1 MSLTATELSALRW
14 KSTATSV
21 AEADALLARIWSS
34 TESRQQITGDL
45 IKDADGKTAIAVR
58 TGVMNLVVVA
68 PGAERAVGAASALS
82 SLPRNPSRTL
92 FIVPRDPE
100 GPPTFSARLEIF
112 CAVTPRGDGTS
123 ACTELLWIDAS
134 GEAGRHL
141 SSMVPQLSLHD
152 LPTLLWW
159 DHTIDPSSQDLK
171 ELLRGVDRAL
181 FNGSDQRGAG
191 INVVSE
197 LVKVAASTG
206 TALSDFS
213 LIRQARWRDAVASA
227 FDEPEIAPYLH
238 SLTEIRATYSSG
250 SNSSAPV
257 NIVKPTYHLAW
268 LTSRLGATVITPL
281 NNASGAWGGLISD
294 AGQRIALKLE
304 PVVDAGHSGTTLA
317 LHLKGERRG
326 STLELTVRAD
336 GATTQVQATI
346 NGTLVNER
354 IFRAKRAT
362 DAELLSNA
370 LELGEVDPL
379 SPSILRTSYSSS
391 DERTASATYR

>member
-34 TESRQQITGDL
+34 TESRQQITSDL
-45 IKDADGKTAIAVR
+45 IKDADGKTAVAVR

-191 INVVSE
+191 INVVSD

-346 NGTLVNER
+346 NGTLVKER

-379 SPSILRTSYSSS
+379 SPSILRTFVQLVG
-391 DERTASATYR
+391 

>member
-159 DHTIDPSSQDLK
+159 DHTVDPSSQDLK

-191 INVVSE
+191 INVVSD
-197 LVKVAASTG
+197 LMKVAASTG

-227 FDEPEIAPYLH
+227 FDEPEISPYLH
-238 SLTEIRATYSSG
+238 SLTEISATYSSG

-281 NNASGAWGGLISD
+281 NNASGAWSGLISD

-317 LHLKGERRG
+317 LHLKGERRSG
-326 STLELTVRAD
+326 TLELTVRAD
-336 GATTQVQATI
+336 GATTQIRATI
-346 NGTLVNER
+346 NGTLVKER

-379 SPSILRTSYSSS
+379 SPSILRTFVQLVG
-391 DERTASATYR
+391 

>member
-159 DHTIDPSSQDLK
+159 DHTVDPSSQDLK

-191 INVVSE
+191 INVVSD

-281 NNASGAWGGLISD
+281 NNASGAWSGLISD

-336 GATTQVQATI
+336 GATTKVQATI
-346 NGTLVNER
+346 NGTLVKER

-362 DAELLSNA
+362 DAELLSSA

-379 SPSILRTSYSSS
+379 SPSILRTFVQLVG
-391 DERTASATYR
+391 

>member
-34 TESRQQITGDL
+34 TESRQEITGDL
-45 IKDADGKTAIAVR
+45 IKDADGKTPIAVR

-100 GPPTFSARLEIF
+100 GPPTFRARLEIF

-181 FNGSDQRGAG
+181 FNGSDQRGVG
-191 INVVSE
+191 INVVSD

-238 SLTEIRATYSSG
+238 SLTEIRATYAAG
-250 SNSSAPV
+250 SNSNAPV

-268 LTSRLGATVITPL
+268 LTSRLGASVVTPL
-281 NNASGAWGGLISD
+281 NNKSGSWSGTISD
-294 AGQRIALKLE
+294 GGQRIALTLE

-346 NGTLVNER
+346 NGTLVKER
-354 IFRAKRAT
+354 TFRAKRAT

-379 SPSILRTSYSSS
+379 SPSILRTFVQLVG
-391 DERTASATYR
+391 

>member
-159 DHTIDPSSQDLK
+159 DHTVDPSSQDLK

-191 INVVSE
+191 INVVSD

-281 NNASGAWGGLISD
+281 NNASGTWSGLISD

-336 GATTQVQATI
+336 GATTQVQATV

-379 SPSILRTSYSSS
+379 SPSILRTFVQLVG
-391 DERTASATYR
+391 

>member
-45 IKDADGKTAIAVR
+45 IKDADGKTAVAVR

-100 GPPTFSARLEIF
+100 GPPTFRARLEVF

-191 INVVSE
+191 INVVSN
-197 LVKVAASTG
+197 LVKLAASTG

-227 FDEPEIAPYLH
+227 FDEPEVAPYLH
-238 SLTEIRATYSSG
+238 SLTEIRATYSAG

-268 LTSRLGATVITPL
+268 LTSRLGATVVTPL
-281 NNASGAWGGLISD
+281 NEKSGMWSGLIND
-294 AGQRIALKLE
+294 AGQRIALTLE
-304 PVVDAGHSGTTLA
+304 PVTHAGHSGTTLA

-336 GATTQVQATI
+336 GATTQVQAAI
-346 NGTLVNER
+346 NGTLVTER
-354 IFRAKRAT
+354 AFRAKRAT

-370 LELGEVDPL
+370 LELGEIDPL
-379 SPSILRTSYSSS
+379 SPSILRTFVQLVG
-391 DERTASATYR
+391 

>member
-159 DHTIDPSSQDLK
+159 DHTVDPSSQDLK

-191 INVVSE
+191 INVVSD

-281 NNASGAWGGLISD
+281 NNASGTWSGLISD

-362 DAELLSNA
+362 DAELLSSA

-379 SPSILRTSYSSS
+379 SPSILRTFVQLVG
-391 DERTASATYR
+391 

>member
-21 AEADALLARIWSS
+21 AEADALLARLWSS

-45 IKDADGKTAIAVR
+45 IKDAEGKTPIAVR

-100 GPPTFSARLEIF
+100 GPPTFRARLEIF

-159 DHTIDPSSQDLK
+159 DHTVDPSSQDLK

-191 INVVSE
+191 INVVSD

-281 NNASGAWGGLISD
+281 NNASGTWSGLISD

-326 STLELTVRAD
+326 STLELTVRVD
-336 GATTQVQATI
+336 GATTQVQATV

-379 SPSILRTSYSSS
+379 SPSILRTFVQLVG
-391 DERTASATYR
+391 

>member
-152 LPTLLWW
+152 LPTRLWW

-379 SPSILRTSYSSS
+379 SPSILRTFVQLVG
-391 DERTASATYR
+391 

>member
-1 MSLTATELSALRW
+1 MSLTAAELSALRW

-21 AEADALLARIWSS
+21 AEADALLARVWGS
-34 TESRQQITGDL
+34 TESRQLITGDL
-45 IKDADGKTAIAVR
+45 IKDADGKTPIAVR

-191 INVVSE
+191 INVVSD

-238 SLTEIRATYSSG
+238 SLTEIRATYSAG

-257 NIVKPTYHLAW
+257 NLVKPTYHLAW
-268 LTSRLGATVITPL
+268 LTSRLGATVVTPL
-281 NNASGAWGGLISD
+281 NNASGAWSGVISD
-294 AGQRIALKLE
+294 AGQRIALTLE

-346 NGTLVNER
+346 NGTLVKER

-379 SPSILRTSYSSS
+379 SPSILRTFVQLVG
-391 DERTASATYR
+391 

>member
-21 AEADALLARIWSS
+21 AEADALLARLWGS
-34 TESRQQITGDL
+34 TESRQEITGDL
-45 IKDADGKTAIAVR
+45 IKDADGKTPIAVR

-100 GPPTFSARLEIF
+100 GPPTFRARLEIF

-159 DHTIDPSSQDLK
+159 DHTVDPSSQDLK

-181 FNGSDQRGAG
+181 FNGSDQRGVG
-191 INVVSE
+191 INVVSD

-238 SLTEIRATYSSG
+238 SLTEIRATYAAG
-250 SNSSAPV
+250 SNSNAPV

-268 LTSRLGATVITPL
+268 LTSRLGASVVTPL
-281 NNASGAWGGLISD
+281 NNNGGSWGGLISD
-294 AGQRIALKLE
+294 AGQRIALTLE

-346 NGTLVNER
+346 NGTLVKER
-354 IFRAKRAT
+354 TFRAKRAT

-379 SPSILRTSYSSS
+379 SPSILRTFVQLVG
-391 DERTASATYR
+391 

>member
-21 AEADALLARIWSS
+21 AEADALLSRLWSS

-45 IKDADGKTAIAVR
+45 IKDADGKTPIAVR

-100 GPPTFSARLEIF
+100 GPPTFRARLEIF

-159 DHTIDPSSQDLK
+159 DHTVDPSSQDLK

-181 FNGSDQRGAG
+181 FNGSDQRGTG
-191 INVVSE
+191 INVVSD

-238 SLTEIRATYSSG
+238 SLTEIRVTYAAG

-268 LTSRLGATVITPL
+268 ITSRLSATVVTPL
-281 NNASGAWGGLISD
+281 SEKGGMWSGLISD
-294 AGQRIALKLE
+294 AGQRIALTLQ
-304 PVVDAGHSGTTLA
+304 PVADAGYSGTTLA

-326 STLELTVRAD
+326 GTLELTVRVD
-336 GATTQVQATI
+336 GETTQVQAAI
-346 NGTLVNER
+346 NGTLVKER

-362 DAELLSNA
+362 DAELLSQA

-379 SPSILRTSYSSS
+379 SPSILRTFVQLVG
-391 DERTASATYR
+391 

>member
-1 MSLTATELSALRW
+1 MGLTATELSALRW

-21 AEADALLARIWSS
+21 AEADALLARLWSS

-45 IKDADGKTAIAVR
+45 IKDADGKTPIAVR

-100 GPPTFSARLEIF
+100 GPPTFRARLEIF

-171 ELLRGVDRAL
+171 ELLRGVDRTL

-191 INVVSE
+191 IKVVSD
-197 LVKVAASTG
+197 LVQLAASTG

-238 SLTEIRATYSSG
+238 SLTEIRATYSAG

-281 NNASGAWGGLISD
+281 NNASGAWSGLISD
-294 AGQRIALKLE
+294 VGQRIALKLE
-304 PVVDAGHSGTTLA
+304 PVVDAGYSGTTLA

-346 NGTLVNER
+346 NGTLVKER
-354 IFRAKRAT
+354 TFRAKRTT

-379 SPSILRTSYSSS
+379 SPSILRTFVQLVG
-391 DERTASATYR
+391 

>member
-100 GPPTFSARLEIF
+100 GPPTFRARLEIF

-159 DHTIDPSSQDLK
+159 DHTVDPSSQDLK

-268 LTSRLGATVITPL
+268 LTSRLGATVVTPL

-379 SPSILRTSYSSS
+379 SPSILRTFVQLVG
-391 DERTASATYR
+391 

>member
-21 AEADALLARIWSS
+21 AEADALLARLWGS
-34 TESRQQITGDL
+34 TESRQQITSDL
-45 IKDADGKTAIAVR
+45 IKDADGKTPIAVR

-100 GPPTFSARLEIF
+100 GPPTFRARLEIF

-181 FNGSDQRGAG
+181 FNGSDQRGVG
-191 INVVSE
+191 INVVSD

-238 SLTEIRATYSSG
+238 SLTEIRATYAAG
-250 SNSSAPV
+250 SNSNAPV

-268 LTSRLGATVITPL
+268 LTSRLGASVVTPL
-281 NNASGAWGGLISD
+281 NNSGGSWGGLISD
-294 AGQRIALKLE
+294 AGQRIALMLE
-304 PVVDAGHSGTTLA
+304 PVVDARHSGTTLA

-346 NGTLVNER
+346 NGTLVKER
-354 IFRAKRAT
+354 VFRAKRAT

-379 SPSILRTSYSSS
+379 SPSILRTFVQLVG
-391 DERTASATYR
+391 

>member
-45 IKDADGKTAIAVR
+45 IKDADGKTAVAVR

-159 DHTIDPSSQDLK
+159 DHTVDPSSQDLK

-191 INVVSE
+191 INVVSD

-281 NNASGAWGGLISD
+281 NNASGTWSGLISD

-379 SPSILRTSYSSS
+379 SPSILRTFVQLVG
-391 DERTASATYR
+391 

>member
-159 DHTIDPSSQDLK
+159 DHTVDPSSQDLK

-268 LTSRLGATVITPL
+268 LTSRLGASVVTPL
-281 NNASGAWGGLISD
+281 NNASGGWSGLISD

-379 SPSILRTSYSSS
+379 SPSILRTFVQLVG
-391 DERTASATYR
+391 

>member
-21 AEADALLARIWSS
+21 AEADALLARLWGS
-34 TESRQQITGDL
+34 TESRQQITSDL
-45 IKDADGKTAIAVR
+45 IKDADGKTPIAVR

-100 GPPTFSARLEIF
+100 GPPTFRARLEIF

-181 FNGSDQRGAG
+181 FNGSDQRGVG
-191 INVVSE
+191 INVVSD

-238 SLTEIRATYSSG
+238 SLTEIRATYSAG
-250 SNSSAPV
+250 INSSAPV

-268 LTSRLGATVITPL
+268 LTSRLGASVVAPL
-281 NNASGAWGGLISD
+281 NNNGGSWGGLISD
-294 AGQRIALKLE
+294 AGQRIALTLE

-336 GATTQVQATI
+336 GATTQVQAAI
-346 NGTLVNER
+346 NGTLVKER

-379 SPSILRTSYSSS
+379 SPSILRTFVQLVG
-391 DERTASATYR
+391 

>member
-100 GPPTFSARLEIF
+100 GPPTFRARLEIF

-159 DHTIDPSSQDLK
+159 DHTVDPSSQDLK

-191 INVVSE
+191 INVVSD

-257 NIVKPTYHLAW
+257 NIVKPAYHLAW

-281 NNASGAWGGLISD
+281 NNASGAWSGLISD

-362 DAELLSNA
+362 DAELLSSA

-379 SPSILRTSYSSS
+379 SPSILRTFVQLVG
-391 DERTASATYR
+391 

>member
-1 MSLTATELSALRW
+1 MGLTATELSALRW

-21 AEADALLARIWSS
+21 AEADALLARLWSS
-34 TESRQQITGDL
+34 TESRQQITSDL
-45 IKDADGKTAIAVR
+45 IKDADGKTPIAVR

-100 GPPTFSARLEIF
+100 GPPTFRARLEIF

-191 INVVSE
+191 INVVSD

-238 SLTEIRATYSSG
+238 SLTEIRATYSAG
-250 SNSSAPV
+250 ANSSAPV

-268 LTSRLGATVITPL
+268 LTSRLGASVVTPL
-281 NNASGAWGGLISD
+281 NNKSESWSGMISD
-294 AGQRIALKLE
+294 GGQRIALMLE
-304 PVVDAGHSGTTLA
+304 PIADAGHSGTTLA

-336 GATTQVQATI
+336 GSTTQVQATI
-346 NGTLVNER
+346 NGTLVKER
-354 IFRAKRAT
+354 AFRAKRAT

-379 SPSILRTSYSSS
+379 SPSILRTFVQLVG
-391 DERTASATYR
+391 

>member
-34 TESRQQITGDL
+34 TESRQQITSDL
-45 IKDADGKTAIAVR
+45 IKDADGKTAVAVR

-191 INVVSE
+191 INVVSD

-336 GATTQVQATI
+336 GATTQVRATI
-346 NGTLVNER
+346 NGTLVKER

-379 SPSILRTSYSSS
+379 SPSILRTFVQLVG
-391 DERTASATYR
+391 

>member
-21 AEADALLARIWSS
+21 TEADALLSRIWSS
-34 TESRQQITGDL
+34 TESRQQITAEL
-45 IKDADGKTAIAVR
+45 IKDADGKTPIAVR

-100 GPPTFSARLEIF
+100 GPPTFRARLEIF

-191 INVVSE
+191 INVVSD
-197 LVKVAASTG
+197 LVKLAASTG

-227 FDEPEIAPYLH
+227 FDEPEVAPYLH
-238 SLTEIRATYSSG
+238 ALTGIRVTYTAG
-250 SNSSAPV
+250 GNSSAPV

-268 LTSRLGATVITPL
+268 LTSRLGATVVTPL
-281 NNASGAWGGLISD
+281 NEKGATWSGLISD
-294 AGQRIALKLE
+294 AGQRIVLTLE
-304 PVVDAGHSGTTLA
+304 PVPHAGHSGTTLA
-317 LHLKGERRG
+317 LHLTGERRG

-336 GATTQVQATI
+336 GASTQVQAMI
-346 NGTLVNER
+346 NGTLVTER
-354 IFRAKRAT
+354 TFRAKRAT
-362 DAELLSNA
+362 DAELLSQA

-379 SPSILRTSYSSS
+379 SPSILRTFVQLVG
-391 DERTASATYR
+391 

>member
-45 IKDADGKTAIAVR
+45 IKDADGKTAVAVR

-100 GPPTFSARLEIF
+100 GPPTFRARLEIF

-159 DHTIDPSSQDLK
+159 DHTVDPSSQDLK

-191 INVVSE
+191 INVVSD

-281 NNASGAWGGLISD
+281 NNASGAWSGLISD

-379 SPSILRTSYSSS
+379 SPSILRTFVQLVG
-391 DERTASATYR
+391 

>member
-191 INVVSE
+191 INVVSD

-281 NNASGAWGGLISD
+281 NNASGTWSGLISD

-346 NGTLVNER
+346 NGTLVKER

-362 DAELLSNA
+362 DAELLSSA

-379 SPSILRTSYSSS
+379 SPSILRTFVQLVG
-391 DERTASATYR
+391 

>member
-159 DHTIDPSSQDLK
+159 DHTVDPSSQDLK

-191 INVVSE
+191 INVVSD

-281 NNASGAWGGLISD
+281 NNASGAWSGLISD

-379 SPSILRTSYSSS
+379 SPSILRTFVQLVG
-391 DERTASATYR
+391 

>member
-21 AEADALLARIWSS
+21 AEADALLARLWSS

-45 IKDADGKTAIAVR
+45 IKDAEGKTPIAVR

-100 GPPTFSARLEIF
+100 GPPTFRARLEIF

-159 DHTIDPSSQDLK
+159 DHTVDPSSQDLK

-191 INVVSE
+191 IDVVSD

-238 SLTEIRATYSSG
+238 SLTEIRATYSAG
-250 SNSSAPV
+250 SNRNAPV

-268 LTSRLGATVITPL
+268 LTSRLGANVVTPL
-281 NNASGAWGGLISD
+281 NNASGGWSGLISD
-294 AGQRIALKLE
+294 AGQRIALTLE

-317 LHLKGERRG
+317 LHIKGERRG
-326 STLELTVRAD
+326 GTLELTVRAD

-346 NGTLVNER
+346 NGTLVKER

-379 SPSILRTSYSSS
+379 SPSILRTFVQLVG
-391 DERTASATYR
+391 

>member
-21 AEADALLARIWSS
+21 AEADALLARLWGS

-45 IKDADGKTAIAVR
+45 IKDADGKTPIAVR

-100 GPPTFSARLEIF
+100 GPPTFRARLEIF

-159 DHTIDPSSQDLK
+159 DHTIDPSSKDLK

-191 INVVSE
+191 INVVSD

-227 FDEPEIAPYLH
+227 FDEPEVAPYLH
-238 SLTEIRATYSSG
+238 SLTEIRATYSAG
-250 SNSSAPV
+250 GNSSAPV

-268 LTSRLGATVITPL
+268 LTSRLGASVVTPL
-281 NNASGAWGGLISD
+281 SEKDGAWSGLISD
-294 AGQRIALKLE
+294 AGQRIALRLQ
-304 PVVDAGHSGTTLA
+304 PVADASHSGTTLA
-317 LHLKGERRG
+317 LHIKGERRG
-326 STLELTVRAD
+326 GTLELTVRVD
-336 GATTQVQATI
+336 GATTQVQAAI
-346 NGTLVNER
+346 NGTLVKER

-379 SPSILRTSYSSS
+379 SPSILRTFVQLVG
-391 DERTASATYR
+391 

>member
-159 DHTIDPSSQDLK
+159 DHSVDPSSQDLK

-191 INVVSE
+191 INVVSD

-281 NNASGAWGGLISD
+281 NNASGAWSGLISD

-317 LHLKGERRG
+317 LHIKGERRG

-379 SPSILRTSYSSS
+379 SPSILRTFVQLVG
-391 DERTASATYR
+391 

>member
-21 AEADALLARIWSS
+21 AEADVLLARIWSS

-45 IKDADGKTAIAVR
+45 IKDADGKTSIAVR

-159 DHTIDPSSQDLK
+159 DHTVDPSSQDLK

-191 INVVSE
+191 INVVSD

-238 SLTEIRATYSSG
+238 SLTEIRATYSAG

-281 NNASGAWGGLISD
+281 NNESGAWGGLISD

-346 NGTLVNER
+346 NSTLVNER

-379 SPSILRTSYSSS
+379 SPSILRTFVQLVG
-391 DERTASATYR
+391 